1 MLFLRRNEKEN
12 NIRSELSLMQDKEY
26 IPTLLE
32 KIEQSSARELLA
44 HELYFYSTQALI
56 YKRVFMLFSLFTVL
70 MPAVVT
76 GLSSFAIIN
85 PLYVKILITVFSAI
99 STVSAGILGVF
110 KVRDHWINYRTNC
123 ERLKR
128 EIILY
133 TEKLAP
139 HKELSAEQSYKLF
152 LERCEEIIGD
162 ERNHWRNNN
171 KIGFYT

>member
-1 MLFLRRNEKEN
+1 MLFLRRNENEN
-12 NIRSELSLMQDKEY
+12 SIRRELSLMQDKEY
-26 IPTLLE
+26 IPKLLE

-44 HELYFYSTQALI
+44 HELYFYSTRALI
-56 YKRVFMLFSLFTVL
+56 YKRVFMSLSLFTVL

-76 GLSSFAIIN
+76 GLSSFASIN

-99 STVSAGILGVF
+99 STVSAGILGIF

-133 TEKLAP
+133 TQKIKP
-139 HKELSAEQSYKLF
+139 HENLSAEQSYKLF
-152 LERCEEIIGD
+152 LERCEGIIGD
-162 ERNHWRNNN
+162 ERSHWRKNN
-171 KIGFYT
+171 KTGFYT